1 MTFAVIAL
9 AAQGRSAIRNIASWR
24 VKETDRIAAMA
35 CELRKLGAKV
45 ETTNDAIFITPPEK
59 LNENVA
65 IDTYDDHRIAM
76 CFSLVSL
83 LGVPV
88 VINNPECVNK
98 TFPTYFEVFQ
108 GIMKK

>member
-1 MTFAVIAL
+1 
-9 AAQGRSAIRNIASWR
+9 
-24 VKETDRIAAMA
+24 
-35 CELRKLGAKV
+35 LGARV
-45 ETTNDAIFITPPEK
+45 ETTNDAIFITPPAK

-65 IDTYDDHRIAM
+65 IDTYDDHRMAM

-98 TFPTYFEVFQ
+98 TFPKYFEVFQ
-108 GIMKK
+108 GIMG

>member
-1 MTFAVIAL
+1 MYRKKPIDEDEFRSYELKSDDDSLAWDGVWQKVASQVVI
-9 AAQGRSAIRNIASWR
+9 
-24 VKETDRIAAMA
+24 D
-35 CELRKLGAKV
+35 
-45 ETTNDAIFITPPEK
+45 PH
-59 LNENVA
+59 
-65 IDTYDDHRIAM
+65 DDHRIAM